1 MTNMERL
8 DKAVKKECVRLGLQF
23 TETQVPVTD
32 SEGNEIKDKDGK
44 VITRTVHTLSSI
56 SDEAR
61 ELMQVFNMSQPCWF
75 KGCEE
80 LRQQYKAE
88 KEASGCKTCQGAIMR
103 KYMALAK
110 AMIKAD
116 PDRKIPKLN

>member
-1 MTNMERL
+1 MERL

-88 KEASGCKTCQGAIMR
+88 KEANGCKTCQGAIMR